1 MVDVIR
7 PIYTIDIDRTESIDI
22 LDQSNLTIHQK
33 ILLDGYLDK
42 AFMMSI
48 LCDYTR
54 NYYYKAGIILT
65 IPTILLSA
73 ILCIFNAIGTN
84 NIPDN
89 HHFILTITNIVINGI
104 ITFIASLHSLLKIN
118 DKFNQF
124 QTLTTKFAKLEHYI
138 ENNIT
143 NYPDKINEIFID
155 EIIKTYDALI
165 DDIDFTF
172 PEFIKK
178 QIKLKYKDKRTMPNV
193 LNGDKKPVLLQD
205 LHHK

>member
-1 MVDVIR
+1 MDDIIR
-7 PIYTIDIDRTESIDI
+7 PIYTIDIDRTKSIDI
-22 LDQSNLTIHQK
+22 LDRANLTIHQK

-42 AFMMSI
+42 SFMMSI

-54 NYYYKAGIILT
+54 NYYYKVGNILT

-73 ILCIFNAIGTN
+73 ILCVFNAIGTS
-84 NIPDN
+84 NIPKN
-89 HHFILTITNIVINGI
+89 HHFILTVINIVINGI
-104 ITFIASLHSLLKIN
+104 ITFIASLHSLLQIN
-118 DKFNQF
+118 DKYNQF

-143 NYPDKINEIFID
+143 NYPDKINEVFID
-155 EIIKTYDALI
+155 DIIKTYDALI

-178 QIKLKYKDKRTMPNV
+178 QIKLKYKDRRTMPNV

>member
-1 MVDVIR
+1 MDEDIR
-7 PIYTIDIDRTESIDI
+7 PLYTIDIDRTKSIHI
-22 LDQSNLTIHQK
+22 LDKANLTIHQK

-48 LCDYTR
+48 LCDQTKD
-54 NYYYKAGIILT
+54 YYYKLGNILT

-73 ILCIFNAIGTN
+73 ILCVFNAAGSSS
-84 NIPDN
+84 IPKED
-89 HHFILTITNIVINGI
+89 HFIVTIVNITINAI
-104 ITFIASLHSLLKIN
+104 ITFIASLQSILQIN
-118 DKFNQF
+118 NKYNQF
-124 QTLTTKFAKLEHYI
+124 QILTTKFIKLEHRI

-143 NYPDKINEIFID
+143 NYPDKVNDVFID
-155 EIIKTYDALI
+155 DIIKSYDNLI

-172 PEFIKK
+172 PDFIKK
-178 QIKLKYKDKRTMPNV
+178 RIKLKYKDRRTMPNI